1 MRVVWYV
8 FDQRFSPSRV
18 MKLTISPHVMAA
30 FFKLC
35 SAIPWSSVC
44 CEQVLCEWILMTA
57 TFPRLAFTNNS
68 VSYSQAARSLLE
80 NVLYHPDCQ

>member
-1 MRVVWYV
+1 MPNVINIQEEYSYNNMRVVWYV

-18 MKLTISPHVMAA
+18 MKLTVSTHVMAA

-44 CEQVLCEWILMTA
+44 CE
-57 TFPRLAFTNNS
+57 
-68 VSYSQAARSLLE
+68 
-80 NVLYHPDCQ
+80 